1 MGGDD
6 RTEMENREGILLV
19 KEMVEQQ
26 KVRTRELAL
35 DALMSK
41 YEKKPSTKRVL
52 RFFKKLQYFLED
64 VSERSKI

>member
-1 MGGDD
+1 MAGKDFIKGLAAFNIGGDD

-26 KVRTRELAL
+26 KVRTRELVL

-41 YEKKPSTKRVL
+41 
-52 RFFKKLQYFLED
+52 
-64 VSERSKI
+64 